1 MKSVYFDCSFGIS
14 GDMAVAALLDLG
26 ADQKALLD
34 TLQTLPLNGYKI
46 DISEVQKSGI
56 TACDFNVILDSH
68 HENHDHD
75 MDYLHGS
82 SDESHH
88 SHGTHE
94 AHTHQSSGHHH
105 HDHRN
110 LADVKKILDNSQMSE
125 GAKTLSHRIFDILA
139 KAESEAHGL
148 PVDQVHFH
156 EVGAVDSIVDIA
168 AFSICMDELGFE
180 KVFVPR
186 LCDGCGQIRCQHG
199 LIPVPVPA
207 VKNIAKN
214 HHLPLSSTK
223 VQGELITPTGA
234 AIVAAT
240 LTDNE
245 LPDPYY
251 IQKVGTGAGKRD
263 YATPGIFQ
271 VMEITY

>member
-46 DISEVQKSGI
+46 EISEVQKSAI

-82 SDESHH
+82 SDESQH

-94 AHTHQSSGHHH
+94 SHEPQSSTHHH

-125 GAKTLSHRIFDILA
+125 GAKILSHRIFDILA
-139 KAESEAHGL
+139 EAESEAHGL

-214 HHLPLSSTK
+214 HHLPLASTK
-223 VQGELITPTGA
+223 VEGELITPTGA

-240 LTDNE
+240 VTDNE

-271 VMEITY
+271 VMVITY

>member
-1 MKSVYFDCSFGIS
+1 MKAVYFDCSFGIS

-26 ADQKALLD
+26 ADQQALLD

-46 DISEVQKSGI
+46 EISEVQKSGI

-68 HENHDHD
+68 ENHDHD

-82 SDESHH
+82 STESHH

-94 AHTHQSSGHHH
+94 THTHQSVEHHH

-110 LADVKKILDNSQMSE
+110 LADVKKILDNSEMSE
-125 GAKTLSHRIFDILA
+125 GAKALSHRIFDILA
-139 KAESEAHGL
+139 EAESEAHGL

-214 HHLPLSSTK
+214 HHLPLASTK
-223 VQGELITPTGA
+223 VHGELITPTGA
-234 AIVAAT
+234 ALVAAT

-271 VMEITY
+271 VMVITY